1 MYTLSDLYQAMSCAI
16 SCLSLSLFSTVVLS
30 LGNWHIKGGRST
42 AEIQFKRERLYS
54 YASNPMSICG
64 L

>member
-30 LGNWHIKGGRST
+30 LGSWHIKGGRST
-42 AEIQFKRERLYS
+42 AKIQS
-54 YASNPMSICG
+54 
-64 L
+64 